1 MGLRVEPE
9 KVPENP
15 GRHRLPSTHPTEKS
29 LQELGHLNPWIPGG
43 WEWGVGEGWAAAEA
57 LSHTETD
64 QLFPPNGQCV
74 SLPLPLP
81 TPASVSPSVQ

>member
-15 GRHRLPSTHPTEKS
+15 GRHRLPSTHPTERS

-43 WEWGVGEGWAAAEA
+43 GSGGWGRGGRQQR
-57 LSHTETD
+57 H
-64 QLFPPNGQCV
+64 
-74 SLPLPLP
+74 
-81 TPASVSPSVQ
+81 